1 MKPDTQSLIQCFE
14 QTSVGLAQNGRA
26 SEGDVC
32 LSEVAAEA
40 QVGVGSSLDLTI
52 HVHVSNQLKPY

>member
-26 SEGDVC
+26 SERDVC

-40 QVGVGSSLDLTI
+40 QVGVGRSLGA
-52 HVHVSNQLKPY
+52 H

>member
-1 MKPDTQSLIQCFE
+1 MNPDTQSLIQCFE

-40 QVGVGSSLDLTI
+40 QVGVGRSLGA
-52 HVHVSNQLKPY
+52 H